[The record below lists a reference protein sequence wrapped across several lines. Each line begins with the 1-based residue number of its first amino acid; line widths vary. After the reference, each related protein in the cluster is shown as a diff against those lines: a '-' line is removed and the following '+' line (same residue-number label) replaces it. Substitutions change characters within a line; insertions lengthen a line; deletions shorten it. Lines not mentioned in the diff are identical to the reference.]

1 MEALSLEVLELPL
14 GGQAEEGVEGVAT
27 DVEGCH
33 TSGCSNT
40 QSVSKQKPQ
49 AVYEV

>member
-1 MEALSLEVLELPL
+1 MEALSFKVLELSL

-33 TSGCSNT
+33 TSGCSHT
-40 QSVSKQKPQ
+40 QSLSKQKPS
-49 AVYEV
+49 AVDEV